1 MVSSQAWTL
10 TFSHPR
16 PGHIIAFDTV
26 VGNACSQ
33 QRTSVEQNA
42 PMLTY
47 HKACSYILQTQT
59 RVQSH
64 VLNISQTP
72 RIVHVGEI
80 GREYFANIYL

>member
-1 MVSSQAWTL
+1 M
-10 TFSHPR
+10 
-16 PGHIIAFDTV
+16 
-26 VGNACSQ
+26 
-33 QRTSVEQNA
+33 SVEQDA
-42 PMLTY
+42 SMLTY

-80 GREYFANIYL
+80 GSRYFANIYLRYSFATDVMACYNTLATPKMLRNR